1 MKLRFLSLI
10 ISLTSLTSMSSA
22 FAEETPASS
31 SEAGAPIIEEVIVTG
46 SLLPRGDFTS
56 NAPITTVSS
65 EQFEMTNTMN
75 VESLI
80 NSMPQVIGGSDRSS
94 NFGLGIATAN
104 LRGLGENRTLV
115 LVNSRRFVPT
125 FPDAGTVDLNF
136 IPVGLIDRVE
146 ILTGGASAA
155 YGSDALAGV
164 INFILKDD
172 VVGWDF
178 NFGTQLTDRG
188 DGEMTNFNI
197 TNGGK
202 FAGGK
207 GKYLAH
213 FDILDRS
220 SVKYKDRSFSSFEFV
235 DGVDADGQRS
245 LVRSFGS
252 FPFTDSLSTIAFAD
266 PFNPLT
272 QIIPLGHSEFDS
284 NGVLSPTCNW
294 PNEFC
299 DITNSDAAGDLNDAS
314 FLSMPQER
322 IAFKGN
328 MSFEI
333 SDKVQ
338 FYADLTYSTSNVN
351 SGWRGPFIGL
361 PTDAEYT
368 IPIDNNPF
376 IAEQAKFILGLG
388 TPTIEGQFGGGN
400 SAKIDEDNDGLP
412 DFVTPVYF
420 WRHFEEEFGNTE
432 WKREFETYQLEAG
445 IKGEINQYWDY
456 DVFIQVG
463 EVDTRFETTPLIDV
477 DRLQQALLV
486 DANGNCVDTSNG
498 CVGAD
503 IYRPNGLSP
512 EAAKFVLA
520 DPEVGIYNAKN
531 KQTVLMGTISGNTAG
546 WFEMPGDAG
555 PVGAVL
561 GFEYREVKAKQQTH
575 PDIENNQYEGWAD
588 WYPFSLDAGTE
599 NFSIF
604 SEALVPLASGKKGI
618 DFLELE
624 LGARY
629 TDHSETG
636 GTTTWKAAL
645 AYYPVPDIQIR
656 ASKNN
661 AMRSPS
667 ISELFQYQE
676 AEFNLPEPCIGDPQ
690 FSGRPGFAFVTYPGN
705 EEYSGLFIPIN
716 DDLREICLAQGV
728 PEERLFSASG
738 FTPTFSE
745 LTGGNLDLE
754 PETSETL
761 SFGFVWTP
769 YAIDGLS
776 VAVDYYRVE
785 IENYINRTPINL
797 LELWAT
803 CFDVTRPASGIG
815 SKSCNAITRNEQ
827 GDVTQIFR
835 GYQNLGLHELA
846 GWDLNLSYNTEFLS
860 GYLDI
865 NYVATKI
872 TKRTI
877 EDSGWGDV
885 NLTCVGIFNG
895 DCDNIVDY
903 PVPDFKHRMV
913 LAWSRDKLNLQLVW
927 KLLGSLDD
935 GDERIEHVVEKLDAY
950 SLVDLS
956 SSYLLSDSL
965 EIVLGVKNLL
975 DEQPQ
980 AAGSNISSLA
990 LTNSRVRELG
1000 STNTIPQFYDV
1011 FGRTLFLRVSMSL

>member
-1 MKLRFLSLI
+1 MKLVLPSLFLLVQTFI
-10 ISLTSLTSMSSA
+10 CTNTLLADETTSR
-22 FAEETPASS
+22 EVKIPV
-31 SEAGAPIIEEVIVTG
+31 IEEVIVTG
-46 SLLPRGDFTS
+46 SLLPRGDFVS

-164 INFILKDD
+164 INFILKDEMN
-172 VVGWDF
+172 GWDF

-188 DGEMTNFNI
+188 DGEMTNFNV
-197 TNGGK
+197 TNGGN
-202 FAGGK
+202 FAEGK

-220 SVKYKDRSFSSFEFV
+220 SVKYKDRSFSSFELT
-235 DGVDADGQRS
+235 DGVDANGQRA
-245 LVRSFGS
+245 LVRSSGS
-252 FPFTDSLSTIAFAD
+252 FPFTDSLSTIAFID

-272 QIIPLGHSEFDS
+272 LGPNGRFLGHSEFDA
-284 NGVLSPTCNW
+284 NGVLSPSCDW
-294 PNEFC
+294 PAENC
-299 DITNSDAAGDLNDAS
+299 DITNSDAASDLNDAS
-314 FLSMPQER
+314 YLSMPQER
-322 IAFKGN
+322 LAFKGN
-328 MSFEI
+328 MALEI
-333 SDKVQ
+333 TDQ
-338 FYADLTYSTSNVN
+338 IEFYADLTFSTSEVD

-376 IAEQAKFILGLG
+376 IAEQAKYILGLG
-388 TPTIEGQFGGGN
+388 TPTIEGQFGGGQ
-400 SAKIDEDNDGLP
+400 SAKIDEDRDGLP

-420 WRHFEEEFGNTE
+420 WRHFQEEFGDTE
-432 WKREFETYQLEAG
+432 WKREFETYQLELG
-445 IKGEINQYWDY
+445 LRGEINQFWDY

-486 DANGNCVDTSNG
+486 DADGNCVDSSNG

-512 EAAKFVLA
+512 EAVAFVLA
-520 DPEVGIYNAKN
+520 DPEVGIYNARN
-531 KQTVLMGTISGNTAG
+531 RQTVVMGTISGNTSS
-546 WFEMPGDAG
+546 WFSMPGDAG
-555 PVGAVL
+555 PIGAVL
-561 GFEYREVKAKQQTH
+561 GFEYREVEAKQQTH

-588 WYPFSLDAGTE
+588 WYPFSLDAGTD
-599 NFSIF
+599 NLSIF
-604 SEALVPLASGKKGI
+604 TEALVPLASGKKGI

-624 LGARY
+624 IGARY

-645 AYYPVPDIQIR
+645 AYYPIPDIQIR
-656 ASKNN
+656 ASKNS

-676 AEFNLPEPCIGDPQ
+676 AEFNLPAPCIASSEG
-690 FSGRPGFAFVTYPGN
+690 GLPGLAWVTYPGN
-705 EEYSGLFIPIN
+705 EEYNSLYVPR
-716 DDLREICLAQGV
+716 DARLREICLSQGV
-728 PEERLFSASG
+728 PEERLFSASAL
-738 FTPTFSE
+738 TPTFSE
-745 LTGGNLDLE
+745 LTGGNLNLE

-769 YAIDGLS
+769 YTIDGLS
-776 VAVDYYRVE
+776 VAVDYYQVE

-803 CFDVTRPASGIG
+803 CFDLTRPASGIG

-827 GDVTQIFR
+827 GDVTEIFR
-835 GYQNLGLHELA
+835 GFQNLGLHELT
-846 GWDLNLSYNTEFLS
+846 GWDINVSYNTEFLG

-872 TKRTI
+872 SKRTI

-903 PVPDFKHRMV
+903 PVPDFKHRTV
-913 LAWSRDKLNLQLVW
+913 IAWSKDRLNLQLVW
-927 KLLGSLDD
+927 KLLGSLSD
-935 GDERIEHVVEKLDAY
+935 GDDDIEHVVEKLDTY

-956 SSYLLSDSL
+956 SSFFLSDSL
-965 EIVLGVKNLL
+965 EVVAGVKNLL
-975 DEQPQ
+975 DERPQ
-980 AAGSNISSLA
+980 AVGSNISSLA
-990 LTNSRVRELG
+990 LSNSRVRELG

-1011 FGRTLFLRVSMSL
+1011 FGRTVFLRVSMTL